1 MCRKAFFSRADAIL
15 LVFIPLEEVINS
27 HNLDYMIYT
36 DETQLDMQPG
46 EDCANP
52 LVKLCTR
59 DAIVTWCANIALI
72 CNPG

>member
-15 LVFIPLEEVINS
+15 LVFIPLEEVFNS
-27 HNLDYMIYT
+27 DNLDFMIYT

-52 LVKLCTR
+52 IAKLELCTMK
-59 DAIVTWCANIALI
+59 
-72 CNPG
+72 